1 MNDPSCACSS
11 SVTDQ
16 EMRACIAAEID
27 EIQRYKWYLGERLR
41 HDPLLDRSMDDICK
55 EWIDKY
61 AAEFRKTWES
71 RKSGAASNPS

>member
-1 MNDPSCACSS
+1 MDNQPCAASS
-11 SVTDQ
+11 SATEQ

-41 HDPLLDRSMDDICK
+41 HDPLLDRSMDDICR

-71 RKSGAASNPS
+71 RKTAAAPNPS